1 MASKRKLSASESN
14 PERLPNSKRICDGNT
29 REEPSQALIPNATS
43 PTAKQTS
50 GLQNSQNN
58 DKKFPFQKLIPELR
72 NKIYNLILN
81 DFFAEAKENGHSLNK
96 QLSYNAIPYTP
107 SDMFDPEPNDSLQ
120 GMNSNVLPGF
130 EHFLKVNEKLYHE
143 FASMRIARS
152 ELWLNAT
159 NSPRDGV
166 TPTCS
171 HKGRRLAAIDKQY
184 IEQITYSIM

>member
-1 MASKRKLSASESN
+1 MASKRKLSASENSK
-14 PERLPNSKRICDGNT
+14 ERLPNSKRICDGNT
-29 REEPSQALIPNATS
+29 REELSQALILNAPS
-43 PTAKQTS
+43 PASKQTAS
-50 GLQNSQNN
+50 PQNN
-58 DKKFPFQKLIPELR
+58 QNKDKKFPFHKLIPELR
-72 NKIYNLILN
+72 NKIYDLILN
-81 DFFAEAKENGHSLNK
+81 SYFAEAKENGHSLNK

-107 SDMFDPEPNDSLQ
+107 SDMFDPEPNNSLQ
-120 GMNSNVLPGF
+120 GMKSNVLPGF
-130 EHFLKVNEKLYHE
+130 EHFLKANEKLYHE

-184 IEQITYSIM
+184 IEHITYSIM